1 MKTARQ
7 THDRS
12 GPPSPVISTL
22 HYRLI
27 PQSIFDRIR
36 DLKDSEDKRD
46 KRNYDFEN
54 YRLGFDLKW
63 PPRSQLRFSSTE
75 SVHSSI

>member
-7 THDRS
+7 THDRSS

-54 YRLGFDLKW
+54 YRHGF
-63 PPRSQLRFSSTE
+63 
-75 SVHSSI
+75 VHK